1 MNKTIL
7 SLSILLALGGCSLIP
22 DYQRPAAPVA
32 ATLPGDGVY
41 AGTTQAAA
49 ATPPEWRGFFRDPA
63 LQQLIAVALDNNRDL
78 RVAALNVEAFQ
89 AQYRIQRSELF
100 PQLGAAGSGTRQR
113 LPGDLSASGEPTT
126 AGQYSATLGVSV
138 WELDLFGR
146 VRSLRDAALQQYFAT
161 EQAQRATQISLVAGV
176 ANAWL
181 ALQADRA
188 QLALSEDTLRTYE
201 QSYALT
207 QRSFEVGVATAL
219 ELAQSRTAVEGAR
232 ISVAQYRRLVAQDAN
247 ALQLLLGSGSAEG
260 LNATAALDGELLA
273 ELPVGVSSELLLR
286 RPDILQAEH
295 ALKAANASI
304 GAARAAF
311 FPSIGLT
318 ASAGTAS
325 SQLSGLFDG
334 GSGTWLF
341 QPQINLPIFTAG
353 RLKANL
359 DYAELQQDIRVAQY
373 EQAIQAAFREVADG
387 LAARGTYRE
396 QLVAQRDLVESSS
409 EYYRLA
415 ESRYRAGVDSQLTLL
430 DAQRQLFAARQQL
443 IASRLAQ
450 LSGEI
455 ALFKALGG
463 GVE

>member
-1 MNKTIL
+1 MNKSML
-7 SLSILLALGGCSLIP
+7 SLSLLLALGGCSLIP
-22 DYQRPAAPVA
+22 EYQRPAAPVA
-32 ATLPGDGVY
+32 ATLPGTGVY
-41 AGTTQAAA
+41 AGTIRADAPA
-49 ATPPEWRGFFRDPA
+49 LPEWRGFFRDPA
-63 LQQLIAVALDNNRDL
+63 LQRLIEVALDNNRDL
-78 RVAALNVEAFQ
+78 RIAALNVEAYQ

-113 LPGDLSASGEPTT
+113 LPGELSASGEPVTT
-126 AGQYSATLGVSV
+126 GQYSATLGVSA

-146 VRSLRDAALQQYFAT
+146 VRSLRDAALEQYLAT
-161 EQAQRATQISLVAGV
+161 EQAHRAAQVALIASV
-176 ANAWL
+176 ADAWL
-181 ALQADRA
+181 TLQADRA
-188 QLALSEDTLRTYE
+188 QLELSEETLRAYE
-201 QSYALT
+201 QSHALT
-207 QRSFEVGVATAL
+207 RRSFEVGVATAL
-219 ELAQSRTAVEGAR
+219 ELMQSRTAVESAR
-232 ISVAQYRRLVAQDAN
+232 VSVAQYRRQVALDAN
-247 ALQLLLGSGSAEG
+247 ALQLLLGSQAVELDGRV
-260 LNATAALDGELLA
+260 ALDAELLA
-273 ELPVGVSSELLLR
+273 ELPVGLSSELLLR

-318 ASAGTAS
+318 ASAGSAS
-325 SQLSGLFDG
+325 GQLSGLFDS

-353 RLKANL
+353 RLRASL
-359 DYAELQQDIRVAQY
+359 DYAELQKDVRVAQY

-387 LAARGTYRE
+387 LAARGSYRA
-396 QLVAQRDLVESSS
+396 QLVAQRDLVESSR

-415 ESRYRAGVDSQLTLL
+415 ETRYRTGVDSQLTLL

-443 IASRLAQ
+443 IAARLAQ

-455 ALFKALGG
+455 GLFKALGG